1 MKEEFEKFMDKMSV
15 RHIRETSKYDRLQE
29 AFLAG
34 AAKGVTTMR
43 ERCAEVA
50 ENETRPVG
58 EHMRN
63 FNDEGYND
71 ACEDIA
77 AAIRKLEVKKHD

>member
-15 RHIRETSKYDRLQE
+15 RHIRETSEYDRLQE

-43 ERCAEVA
+43 EKCAEVA
-50 ENETRPVG
+50 DNEANGFRNTR
-58 EHMRN
+58 
-63 FNDEGYND
+63 
-71 ACEDIA
+71 IA
-77 AAIRKLEVKKHD
+77 AAIRKIEVE